1 MLFIVLHENTMEKVR
16 YSQLFFS
23 LHGVSFIFREM
34 VCMLQSVLCM
44 GPERPGRFLNSK
56 FLKKGMVF
64 IEL

>member
-1 MLFIVLHENTMEKVR
+1 MEKVR

-44 GPERPGRFLNSK
+44 GPERTGCFLNSK

-64 IEL
+64 VEL